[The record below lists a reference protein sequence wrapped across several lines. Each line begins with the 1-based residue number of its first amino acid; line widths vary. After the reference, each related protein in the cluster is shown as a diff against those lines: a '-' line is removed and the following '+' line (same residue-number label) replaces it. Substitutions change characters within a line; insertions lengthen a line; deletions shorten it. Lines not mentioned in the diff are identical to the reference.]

1 MDTNRRREAA
11 VGEEREQSEQRA
23 CVTGMAKVT
32 ALVSAKAEAMRL
44 VADLHIAIHGGHVE
58 RTRARDR
65 VTGRTTV
72 IVEHLDVAL
81 A

>member
-1 MDTNRRREAA
+1 
-11 VGEEREQSEQRA
+11 
-23 CVTGMAKVT
+23 MAKVT

-81 A
+81 T